1 MNITRSET
9 LILAVPKGR
18 ILEELVPLLEKAN
31 ILPEK
36 SFFNS
41 EDRKLIFNSNI
52 KGLQL
57 IRVRSF
63 DAATFV
69 AYGGADMGVVGLD
82 VLMEFNYP
90 EIYSPLDLKIGKCR
104 LSLARLKK
112 EGKNF
117 NKLWDQIK
125 IATKYPG
132 ISRDFFAG
140 KGLNVNCI
148 KMNGAIELAPNLG
161 LAENIVDLVST
172 GKTLNANGLVEV
184 EKISDISSRLV
195 VNRTAFKTRTNEISE
210 ILSKFQEALNG

>member
-31 ILPEK
+31 IFPEK

-41 EDRKLIFNSNI
+41 EDRKLLFNSNI
-52 KGLQL
+52 KGVQL

-125 IATKYPG
+125 IATKYPE

-148 KMNGAIELAPNLG
+148 KMNGAIELAPSLG

-195 VNRTAFKTRTNEISE
+195 VNRTAFKTRTNEVSE